1 MTAALGEVTAAA
13 ASGIAAAAL
22 LAGALA
28 LARARRPALALAVF
42 LDLLLAA
49 GLLRLAGDPGWQAI
63 ATAAAVVAVR
73 RLIGVGLRAGG
84 RTWPAP
90 GARSRADAGTRAGML
105 RSSSVDRLVRPAW
118 RLRRR
123 PP

>member
-1 MTAALGEVTAAA
+1 MTAALGEVTAATA
-13 ASGIAAAAL
+13 TGIAAAAL
-22 LAGALA
+22 VAGALA
-28 LARARRPALALAVF
+28 LARTRRPALALAVF

-84 RTWPAP
+84 RTWSPP
-90 GARSRADAGTRAGML
+90 GPRPQAGAGTRAGML
-105 RSSSVDRLVRPAW
+105 RSLSLDRLVRPAW
-118 RLRRR
+118 RL
-123 PP
+123 